1 MYGQKRLFI
10 SMVRRPLR
18 FKIVALL
25 AKHGSLKPRE
35 VANLLDRRY
44 RRQAIYDTLRWLRR
58 NGLIMRRQH
67 AIVSLNTEDPFV
79 RSIVKF
85 INALDNEAWKVFE
98 AGVLGSRG
106 RAKILI
112 TLARGPATKTRLTV
126 ITGQNAKYTELL
138 LEPLLRHNL
147 VIADGVEHI
156 IYKLNRDHPLVAAL
170 LNFFSEIGVDVGSDG
185 NNKYIEPARR
195 IVDYIIENWDRYVVN
210 PHNKGTIKLTGKAI
224 ASIAEKLGIRVR
236 HYGWLTTYVVEE
248 FKKRGLKVHVVKSLW
263 HRLVVERIKIYVS
276 KN

>member
-1 MYGQKRLFI
+1 MDKAELFI
-10 SMVRRPLR
+10 ELVRRPLR
-18 FKIVALL
+18 FKIMALL
-25 AKHGSLKPRE
+25 AKHGSLKPKE
-35 VANLLDRRY
+35 ISILLGHRY

-58 NGLIMRRQH
+58 NNLVVRGQH
-67 AIVSLNTEDPFV
+67 AIASLNTEDPFV

-85 INALDNEAWKVFE
+85 INALDNEAWGAFE

-112 TLARGPATKTRLTV
+112 TLARGPATKTRLTI
-126 ITGQNAKYTELL
+126 ITGQNAKYTGLL

-147 VIADGVEHI
+147 VIADGVGHI
-156 IYKLNRDHPLVAAL
+156 IYELNRGHPLIAAL
-170 LNFFSEIGVDVGSDG
+170 LNLFREVGIDIGRDG

-210 PHNKGTIKLTGKAI
+210 PHNKGTIKLTGKVI
-224 ASIAEKLGIRVR
+224 ANIAEKLGIKVR

-248 FKKRGLKVHVVKSLW
+248 FKKRGFKVHVVKSLW

>member
-1 MYGQKRLFI
+1 MFI
-10 SMVRRPLR
+10 DLVRRPLR
-18 FKIVALL
+18 FKIIALL
-25 AKHGSLKPRE
+25 AKHGSLKPKE
-35 VANLLDRRY
+35 ISVLLDHRY
-44 RRQAIYDTLRWLRR
+44 RSQAIYDTLRWLRR
-58 NGLIMRRQH
+58 NGLIVRRQH

-85 INALDNEAWKVFE
+85 INALDNEAWEAFE

-112 TLARGPATKTRLTV
+112 TLARGPATKTRLTAV
-126 ITGQNAKYTELL
+126 TGQNAKYTGLL

-147 VIADGVEHI
+147 VIADGVGHI
-156 IYKLNRDHPLVAAL
+156 IYELNHDHPLITAL
-170 LNFFSEIGVDVGSDG
+170 LDLFREIGIDGIGRDG

-210 PHNKGTIKLTGKAI
+210 PHNKGTIKLTGKVI
-224 ASIAEKLGIRVR
+224 TNIAEKLGIKVR

-248 FKKRGLKVHVVKSLW
+248 FRKRGFKVHVAKSLW